1 MILKQLI
8 QANHWL
14 NIKSTLFE
22 IFPEEIRSV
31 CAYETVFENLRSMT
45 PIDSEFEIILENEY
59 DTITEEFDY
68 VDVFGK
74 TTNPESKDYGTRF
87 AIYFDP
93 WAEWLGMSI
102 STETLET
109 FSELEIVSHCLF
121 EMTFEGF
128 DEVTIKES
136 ANYINKVSDEFKK
149 MTPEE
154 RELNAISTKEFLDSL
169 KEFTETE

>member
-1 MILKQLI
+1 MTLKQLI
-8 QANHWL
+8 QSNHWL
-14 NIKSTLFE
+14 NIKTTLFE
-22 IFPEEIRSV
+22 IFPEEIRSIK
-31 CAYETVFENLRSMT
+31 AYETVFENLSSME
-45 PIDSEFEIILENEY
+45 PINTEFEIILENEY
-59 DTITEEFDY
+59 DIETGEFDY
-68 VDVFGK
+68 VHLHGK
-74 TTNPESKDYGTRF
+74 STNPESKDYGTRF

-102 STETLET
+102 NAETLKT

-136 ANYINKVSDEFKK
+136 ADNLNKVSDDFKK

-154 RELNAISTKEFLDSL
+154 RERNSISSKEFLDSL
-169 KEFTETE
+169 KEE

>member
-1 MILKQLI
+1 MTLKQLI

-14 NIKSTLFE
+14 NVKTTLFE
-22 IFPEEIRSV
+22 IFPKEIRSINS
-31 CAYETVFENLRSMT
+31 YETVFENLRSMKS
-45 PIDSEFEIILENEY
+45 IDTEFEIILENEY
-59 DTITEEFDY
+59 DSITGEFDY
-68 VDVFGK
+68 VHLHGK
-74 TTNPESKDYGTRF
+74 TTNPENKDYGTRF

-102 STETLET
+102 STETLAT

-136 ANYINKVSDEFKK
+136 ADNLNKISDEFKK

-154 RELNAISTKEFLDSL
+154 RERNIISTKEFLDSL
-169 KEFTETE
+169 KEE

>member
-1 MILKQLI
+1 MTLKQLI
-8 QANHWL
+8 QANQWL
-14 NIKSTLFE
+14 NVKTTLFE
-22 IFPEEIRSV
+22 IFPEEIRSIN
-31 CAYETVFENLRSMT
+31 AYERVFENLRSIE

-59 DTITEEFDY
+59 DTITGEFDY
-68 VDVFGK
+68 VHLHGK

-136 ANYINKVSDEFKK
+136 ADNLNKVSDEFNK

-154 RELNAISTKEFLDSL
+154 REQNSISTKEFLDSL
-169 KEFTETE
+169 KEE

>member
-8 QANHWL
+8 QSNQWL
-14 NIKSTLFE
+14 NVKDTLFG
-22 IFPEEIRSV
+22 IFPEEIKSIN
-31 CAYETVFENLRSMT
+31 AYETVFENLRLIE

-59 DTITEEFDY
+59 DTITGEFDY
-68 VDVFGK
+68 VHLHGK

-102 STETLET
+102 SDETLES
-109 FSELEIVSHCLF
+109 FSQLEIVSHCLF

-136 ANYINKVSDEFKK
+136 ADYINKVSDEFNK

-154 RELNAISTKEFLDSL
+154 RERNIISTKEFLDSL
-169 KEFTETE
+169 KKE

>member
-1 MILKQLI
+1 MTLKQLI
-8 QANHWL
+8 QSNQWL
-14 NIKSTLFE
+14 NVKTTLFE
-22 IFPEEIRSV
+22 IFPEEIKSIK
-31 CAYETVFENLRSMT
+31 AYETVFENLRSIE

-59 DTITEEFDY
+59 DAITGEFDY
-68 VDVFGK
+68 VHLHGK

-109 FSELEIVSHCLF
+109 FSELEIVNHCLF

-136 ANYINKVSDEFKK
+136 GDNLNKVSDEFNK

-154 RELNAISTKEFLDSL
+154 RERNIISTKEFLDSL
-169 KEFTETE
+169 KEE

>member
-1 MILKQLI
+1 MTLKHLI
-8 QANHWL
+8 QSNHWL
-14 NIKSTLFE
+14 NIKTNLFE
-22 IFPEEIRSV
+22 IFPEEIKSIN
-31 CAYETVFENLRSMT
+31 AYETVFENLRSVES
-45 PIDSEFEIILENEY
+45 IDTEFEIILENEY
-59 DTITEEFDY
+59 DAITGEFDY

-74 TTNPESKDYGTRF
+74 STNPKSKDYGTRF

-102 STETLET
+102 NAQTLET
-109 FSELEIVSHCLF
+109 FSEIEIISHCLF

-136 ANYINKVSDEFKK
+136 AKYINKVSDNFNK

-154 RELNAISTKEFLDSL
+154 RELCFISAKEFLESL
-169 KEFTETE
+169 KEE